1 MHKMLAALLGWLG
14 LVSLTSSSNVPTDPG
29 HLFIPVGS
37 MFPSYSSW
45 AITITL
51 NVAPYQK
58 RLEELSVAQQNVESL
73 IIKVENQNLSE
84 NLRTNV
90 EQLQMAQTQLQNE
103 ANGLQRSFGD
113 ILYPS
118 QMRDN
123 VVPASAQTKRAK
135 RGLINGMGNLLSYL
149 FGTATESEIQHLAN
163 NVKLLNQ
170 KDLVLAH
177 QFNGTLTVLNATRM
191 GMMQNR
197 QALRS
202 LQNAADSLTDAYD
215 GVLAAVYNMSQ
226 RSYLQD
232 RIVTLTEATM
242 RVTLKIQFLFSELNT
257 LSQKLAFAQTG
268 LLHKHLIPRRIFRKL
283 LRKISK
289 GLPRTLALPFPS
301 DNVNDYIKIIRTKV
315 IEANSR
321 YHILFYIPLVHNKLR
336 FNVYR
341 FFPYQVPLHDHN
353 VSLSYFPDEPRYLM
367 MSDGQ
372 QFYIQPTD
380 SEIETC
386 LLASQPFCP
395 LHEPAYA
402 AAGSTS
408 CIVALYR
415 RDAPASRKYCSPR
428 LLPAT
433 DAPKAYYLTH
443 GRWLLVSRPPLTL
456 TISCLSTETSHA
468 ITITRPVDIITL
480 QPECSASGDT
490 FYLPPYYASETHLAL
505 PPDLTESYYT
515 NASLP
520 IWRNTWSATLR
531 NVSKTLKPLHHLPEL
546 HVNGVPADT
555 YFNQIIAQP
564 LETVSSGSPQVSST
578 SMTLIF
584 IITLISVI
592 CSIFWIRHCCN
603 GHSRGR
609 FPFRSVPTE
618 RSEPEPPIELPAVV
632 QMVPPPQRPLSEP
645 TGNPC
650 ALHSP
655 CFPSADS
662 DVTPSRGATPHTSA
676 HVVSELTS
684 PRPTPRL
691 TPLA

>member
-1 MHKMLAALLGWLG
+1 MHKMLATLLGWLG
-14 LVSLTSSSNVPTDPG
+14 LLSLSSSSNVPTDPG

-51 NVAPYQK
+51 NVAPYQN
-58 RLEELSVAQQNVESL
+58 RLEDLSVAQQNVKTL
-73 IIKVENQNLSE
+73 ISKVESQNLS
-84 NLRTNV
+84 LDLKASV
-90 EQLQMAQTQLQNE
+90 LQLKLAQTQLQDV

-118 QMRDN
+118 KTRDD
-123 VVPASAQTKRAK
+123 VVTATALSKRAK
-135 RGLINGMGNLLSYL
+135 RGLINGMGNLFSYL

-177 QFNGTLTVLNATRM
+177 QFNGTLTVLNATRI

-202 LQNAADSLTDAYD
+202 LQNAANSLTNAYD
-215 GVLAAVYNMSQ
+215 DVLAAVYNMSQ
-226 RSYLQD
+226 RSYLQA

-268 LLHKHLIPRRIFRKL
+268 LLHKHLIPRRTFRKL
-283 LRKISK
+283 LRKIAK

-301 DNVNDYIKIIRTKV
+301 DNVNDYIRVVHTKV
-315 IEANSR
+315 IEAKSR

-341 FFPYQVPLHDHN
+341 FFPYHVPLHDHN

-372 QFYIQPTD
+372 QFYIQPTE
-380 SEIETC
+380 SEVETC
-386 LLASQPFCP
+386 LLARQPFCP
-395 LHEPAYA
+395 LHEPAYSA
-402 AAGSTS
+402 SGSTS

-415 RDAPASRKYCSPR
+415 RDATASHKYCSPR

-433 DAPKAYYLTH
+433 NAPKAYYLTH
-443 GRWLLVSRPPLTL
+443 GRWLLVSRPPFTL

-468 ITITRPVDIITL
+468 VTITRPVDIITL

-505 PPDLTESYYT
+505 PSDLTESYYT

-520 IWRNTWSATLR
+520 IWRDTWSAKLR
-531 NVSKTLKPLHHLPEL
+531 NVSKTLNPLHRLPEL
-546 HVNGVPADT
+546 HVDGVPADT
-555 YFNQIIAQP
+555 YFNQIMAQP
-564 LETVSSGSPQVSST
+564 LETVSSASEVSST
-578 SMTLIF
+578 SMTLI
-584 IITLISVI
+584 IIIIILSVI
-592 CSIFWIRHCCN
+592 CLIYWIRHCCN

-609 FPFRSVPTE
+609 FTFRSVPTE
-618 RSEPEPPIELPAVV
+618 PSEPEPPIELPAVV
-632 QMVPPPQRPLSEP
+632 PMVSPAQHPLPEP
-645 TGNPC
+645 AGNPC
-650 ALHSP
+650 ALHSSP
-655 CFPSADS
+655 FPADQ
-662 DVTPSRGATPHTSA
+662 DVTPSRGATPLTPA
-676 HVVSELTS
+676 QIAPELAS
-684 PRPTPRL
+684 SRPTPRL

>member
-1 MHKMLAALLGWLG
+1 MYKLGALLGWLG

-45 AITITL
+45 AITVTL

-58 RLEELSVAQQNVESL
+58 RLEDLSVAQQNVKTL
-73 IIKVENQNLSE
+73 VQKVEGQNLTVDLQA
-84 NLRTNV
+84 NIL
-90 EQLQMAQTQLQNE
+90 QLVMAQSQLKDV
-103 ANGLQRSFGD
+103 ANGLQHSFGD
-113 ILYPS
+113 ILYPFKTH
-118 QMRDN
+118 DN
-123 VVPASAQTKRAK
+123 VVTATAHSKREK

-163 NVKLLNQ
+163 NVQLLNQ
-170 KDLVLAH
+170 KDLILAH
-177 QFNGTLTVLNATRM
+177 QFNGTLTVLNATRI

-202 LQNAADSLTDAYD
+202 LQNAADSLTDAFD
-215 GVLAAVYNMSQ
+215 DVLAAVYNVSQ

-268 LLHKHLIPRRIFRKL
+268 LLHKHLIPRRIFRRI
-283 LRKISK
+283 LRRIAK

-301 DNVNDYIKIIRTKV
+301 DNVNDYIRVVRTKV
-315 IEANSR
+315 IEARNR

-341 FFPYQVPLHDHN
+341 FFPYHVPLHDQN

-367 MSDGQ
+367 MSDSQ

-386 LLASQPFCP
+386 LLARQPFCP
-395 LHEPAYA
+395 LYEPAYA
-402 AAGSTS
+402 ASGSTS
-408 CIVALYR
+408 CIVALFR
-415 RDAPASRKYCSPR
+415 RDAMASRTYCSPR

-433 DAPKAYYLTH
+433 NAPKAYYLTH
-443 GRWLLVSRPPLTL
+443 GRWLLVSLPPFTL
-456 TISCLSTETSHA
+456 TISCLSTETSHTV
-468 ITITRPVDIITL
+468 TITRPVDIITL

-505 PPDLTESYYT
+505 PIDLTESYYT
-515 NASLP
+515 NTSLP
-520 IWRNTWSATLR
+520 IWRDTWSATLR
-531 NVSKTLKPLHHLPEL
+531 NVSKTRHTLHRLPVL
-546 HVNGVPADT
+546 HVDGVPADT
-555 YFNQIIAQP
+555 YFNQIMAQP
-564 LETVSSGSPQVSST
+564 LETVSSDPQVSST
-578 SMTLIF
+578 SMTLII
-584 IITLISVI
+584 IITLIFVI
-592 CSIFWIRHCCN
+592 CSIYWIRNCCN
-603 GHSRGR
+603 GRSRGR
-609 FPFRSVPTE
+609 FPFRFTHTNP
-618 RSEPEPPIELPAVV
+618 SEPEPPIELPAVV
-632 QMVPPPQRPLSEP
+632 PMVSPPHRSLSEP
-645 TGNPC
+645 VGNPC

-655 CFPSADS
+655 SFHADS
-662 DVTPSRGATPHTSA
+662 DVTPPRGATPHHPA
-676 HVVSELTS
+676 HVAPELAS
-684 PRPTPRL
+684 SRPTPRL